1 MFPSRMNIERHGD
14 GRRSGAPE
22 PLLRL
27 VFAIALAACLT
38 GCVEVSV
45 REARE
50 PMDYEP
56 LEVAPSQRPSDGSVW
71 RGGTQSGSFLFF
83 DEKAANVGDLVTVL
97 IIEQTQ
103 ATGDAETIADSERSS
118 SVGLSSQVGFQ
129 KLVSTPI
136 QGLLR
141 VFGFDDQGTGVSQGD
156 QLNVVESSMTNEFTG
171 QGTTSRSGSFTG
183 VITCRVIGVMPNGI
197 LHIKGR
203 RSVVVNHEAQYIAL
217 EGLVRREDLTIENSV
232 LSNSVAEMRLS
243 YDGIGV
249 LDDKQRPGFMSRFLD
264 WAYPF

>member
-1 MFPSRMNIERHGD
+1 MSHSDFAHAARWVALIV
-14 GRRSGAPE
+14 
-22 PLLRL
+22 L
-27 VFAIALAACLT
+27 VVNSQV
-38 GCVEVSV
+38 GCVETSL

-50 PMDYEP
+50 PMNYEAI
-56 LEVAPSQRPSDGSVW
+56 EVAAPQRVSAGSIW

-83 DEKAANVGDLVTVL
+83 DEKASGIGDLVTVV

-103 ATGDAETIADSERSS
+103 AEGDARTETEVDRTVSA
-118 SVGLSSQVGFQ
+118 GLSSQVGFQ
-129 KLVSTPI
+129 KLVASPI

-141 VFGFDDQGTGVSQGD
+141 VFGFDDPGTGVDPGNE
-156 QLNVVESSMTNEFTG
+156 LNVIESSLENEFTG
-171 QGTTSRSGSFTG
+171 EGTTSRSGSFTG
-183 VITCRVIGVMPNGI
+183 VITCRVVGVLPNGI

-203 RSVVVNHEAQYIAL
+203 RSVVINHEAQYIAL

-249 LDDKQRPGFMSRFLD
+249 LDDKQRPGWMSRALD